1 MKKYFVYILKCSD
14 HSFYTGITDN
24 IDRRLIEHQSG
35 INKKCYTYSKRPL
48 DLVYFEEF
56 QNPNDAISKE
66 KQIKGWSRKKKQ
78 ALINNDFKELKRLSN
93 LKKE

>member
-14 HSFYTGITDN
+14 ESFYTGITDN

-35 INKKCYTYSKRPL
+35 INKKCYTHSKRPL

-56 QNPNDAISKE
+56 QNPNDAITWK
-66 KQIKGWSRKKKQ
+66 KRIKGWSRKKK
-78 ALINNDFKELKRLSN
+78 
-93 LKKE
+93 